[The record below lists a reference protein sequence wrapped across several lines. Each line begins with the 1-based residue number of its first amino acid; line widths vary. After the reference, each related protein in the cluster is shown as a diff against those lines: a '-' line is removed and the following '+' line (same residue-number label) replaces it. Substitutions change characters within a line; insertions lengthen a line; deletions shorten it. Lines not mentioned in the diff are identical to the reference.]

1 MPDKP
6 KHKVMHPAA
15 KKELCYIIEYRVEAS
30 YADEGVLVEALDK
43 LREVG
48 AAEITDVFV
57 EELKNG

>member
-1 MPDKP
+1 MAEKT
-6 KHKVMHPAA
+6 KHPAA
-15 KKELCYIIEYRVEAS
+15 KKELRYIIEYRVEAS
-30 YADEGVLVEALDK
+30 YVDEGVLVEALDK